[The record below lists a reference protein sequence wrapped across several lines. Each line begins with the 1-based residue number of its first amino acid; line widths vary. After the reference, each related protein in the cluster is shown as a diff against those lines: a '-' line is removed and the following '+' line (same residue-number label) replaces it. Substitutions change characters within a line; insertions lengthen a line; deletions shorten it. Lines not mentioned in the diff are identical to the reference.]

1 MEIQMNKLISF
12 LIASY
17 VGAATAST
25 CSVSDV
31 TIEGQS
37 ASFCSGMF
45 SGNVNSLED
54 VNTALGTT
62 YSEYV
67 PLTWDGNSFSFN
79 DVYSSIVEIILK
91 QNTHWAVY
99 KFDLSTIN
107 NTNSIWEGTWYT
119 SGLQWDNNA
128 NVAGCQGCGGLSHS
142 ALVGDLNEVPLPGTL
157 ALLGL
162 GLVGLGFTRKINA
175 AST

>member
-1 MEIQMNKLISF
+1 MKKLISF

-37 ASFCSGMF
+37 ASSCSGMF

-54 VNTALGTT
+54 VSALGTS

-79 DVYSSIVEIILK
+79 DVYSNIVEIVLK

-99 KFDLSTIN
+99 KFDLSTIS
-107 NTNSIWEGTWYT
+107 NTNSIWEGTWST
-119 SGLQWDNNA
+119 SGMQWDNNA
-128 NVAGCQGCGGLSHS
+128 NVAGCQGCSGLSHS

-157 ALLGL
+157 ALFGL
-162 GLVGLGFTRKINA
+162 GLVGLGAIRKFNY
-175 AST
+175 AS

>member
-1 MEIQMNKLISF
+1 MKKLISF

-17 VGAATAST
+17 VGVATAST

-37 ASFCSGMF
+37 ASSCSGMF
-45 SGNVNSLED
+45 SGNVNSLEN
-54 VNTALGTT
+54 VNTTLGTS

-67 PLTWDGNSFSFN
+67 PLTWDGSSFSFN
-79 DVYSSIVEIILK
+79 DVYSNIVEIVLK

-99 KFDLSTIN
+99 KFDLSTIS
-107 NTNSIWEGTWYT
+107 NTNSIWEGTWDT
-119 SGLQWDNNA
+119 SGIQWDNNSE
-128 NVAGCQGCGGLSHS
+128 VVGCQGCGGLSHS

-162 GLVGLGFTRKINA
+162 GLVGLGLTRRINRA
-175 AST
+175 V